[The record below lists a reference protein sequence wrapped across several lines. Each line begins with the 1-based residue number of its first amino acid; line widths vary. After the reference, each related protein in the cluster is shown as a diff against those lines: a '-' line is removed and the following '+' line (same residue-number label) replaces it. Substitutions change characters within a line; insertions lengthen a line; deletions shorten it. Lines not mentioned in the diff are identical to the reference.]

1 MIITESQKWW
11 QLIVVAGIGFLIYLL
26 GPVLMPFVIAA
37 LLAYLCN
44 PLVNRLVDLK
54 LPRLAA
60 VVVVFIGVFLVIM
73 LLLLLLMPLIEKQ
86 VMIFIRNWPD
96 YIDWLQ
102 QTAIPWVLGHLGIEE
117 VSLDLSALK
126 QTFIEHWQQ
135 MGGTAASIITSVS
148 KSGLALIVWL
158 ANLVLIPVVTFYLLR
173 DWEIMIKRIHEL
185 VPHSIESTVARLAR
199 DCDMVLGTFMR
210 GQLMVMLALGVV
222 YSAGLWIVGLDLAL
236 LIGVLAGMVSFVPYL
251 GFFVGVLAAG
261 IASVVQFHDLMYLLP
276 VLIVFG
282 VGQFLEGMVLT
293 PLLVGDRIG
302 LHPVAV
308 IFAVMAGGQ
317 LFGFTGIL
325 LALPVAAVIAVLLRY
340 ARERYVASELYNS
353 GND

>member
-1 MIITESQKWW
+1 MDDLHHPGHDPVKWGRLYLDLGSAGISRQIESAFQINRQGTGTRQLIITESQKWW

-210 GQLMVMLALGVV
+210 GQLIVMLALGVV

-293 PLLVGDRIG
+293 PLLVGDRIRS
-302 LHPVAV
+302 L
-308 IFAVMAGGQ
+308 
-317 LFGFTGIL
+317 
-325 LALPVAAVIAVLLRY
+325 
-340 ARERYVASELYNS
+340 
-353 GND
+353 